1 MMWLRY
7 RLDGLL
13 KRGTDM
19 DALFTSVVRLNEQ
32 GLSLKKISKQLNIS
46 EQKARKILITA
57 GAWSSPLADSIA
69 AMTKS
74 GKGVDE
80 IAAAL
85 GLGRNAVL
93 SYMPYDR
100 GMKGAEYPTINAIRI
115 RECRNRKKVKPE
127 NEQF

>member
-1 MMWLRY
+1 
-7 RLDGLL
+7 
-13 KRGTDM
+13 M
-19 DALFTSVVRLNEQ
+19 DALFTSVVRLSEQ

-74 GKGVDE
+74 GKCVDE
-80 IAAAL
+80 IAVAL